1 MPSYNRP
8 TKASTARKATTTKT
22 VASSGNGLSTAR
34 NTQPD
39 LRIPPDSTAITKQKK
54 DPRGTASNGQARRYG
69 WEFQDPDHNEED
81 WRQARKQ
88 KDERDAQDEQKAKDK
103 QAIARFRI
111 RVDRMK
117 KQLEVTEVT
126 EDVKSAVPIPKNLK
140 RYFTE
145 DYKIVSTTNLRCT
158 MQY

>member
-1 MPSYNRP
+1 MPPFSRP
-8 TKASTARKATTTKT
+8 TKASTARKAATTRP

-34 NTQPD
+34 NPKPD
-39 LRIPPDSTAITKQKK
+39 LRIPPASTAIRK
-54 DPRGTASNGQARRYG
+54 PER
-69 WEFQDPDHNEED
+69 WEIQDPDHNEKA
-81 WRQARKQ
+81 WRQARKR
-88 KDERDAQDEQKAKDK
+88 KDERDARDEQKAKDK

-140 RYFTE
+140 RHFTA
-145 DYKIVSTTNLRCT
+145 DYKIVSTTDLRCT